1 MVEKFNA
8 QGGKTV
14 GWPKR
19 GERLDWAAHALYRQS
34 QMAKSKSKHKT
45 GVGCGY
51 VIGLGVLI
59 CCLLWF
65 NSWLAELFVQS
76 NQDTLGS
83 KNIGQT
89 IRFLF
94 PVLFIFVEF
103 WLYDRLV
110 NCIYSE

>member
-1 MVEKFNA
+1 
-8 QGGKTV
+8 
-14 GWPKR
+14 
-19 GERLDWAAHALYRQS
+19 
-34 QMAKSKSKHKT
+34 MATSPQKKYKT

-51 VIGLGVLI
+51 VLGLGILI

-76 NQDTLGS
+76 NKDAIKTKS
-83 KNIGQT
+83 IGQT

-94 PVLFIFVEF
+94 PVLFIIVEF

-110 NCIYSE
+110 NFLYHD